1 MVGVGWIC
9 ERISVWSFLVQDCRN
24 VSHRPWWTCP
34 VALGSWG
41 SGGRCLRANPL
52 RRRGTAETVQRGSLW
67 VHALRG
73 CVNAGRLLPVALTSS
88 FRRQGGVPDY
98 LFLGSFV
105 LRSGR
110 LSSPRPSVGCVLF
123 PHGSICGFGSAAF
136 AVGNPVLWCC
146 SSEQDRGCCLGTVRG
161 SALRSGRQVGCSTNH
176 SLFGAGGWCNA
187 ETMAL
192 RTRLPVGDK
201 SSASS
206 ELEVFETTPGQVR
219 PFVVLRGFGL
229 SLPVRSYRVRAVLRP
244 SLHALVCGGLETTG
258 LTGGVG
264 HTHPTTRSG
273 WVRRCGLR
281 AAAPD
286 PSVGDGFE
294 GKGFWSRQIGR
305 AATR

>member
-1 MVGVGWIC
+1 
-9 ERISVWSFLVQDCRN
+9 
-24 VSHRPWWTCP
+24 
-34 VALGSWG
+34 
-41 SGGRCLRANPL
+41 
-52 RRRGTAETVQRGSLW
+52 
-67 VHALRG
+67 
-73 CVNAGRLLPVALTSS
+73 
-88 FRRQGGVPDY
+88 
-98 LFLGSFV
+98 
-105 LRSGR
+105 
-110 LSSPRPSVGCVLF
+110 
-123 PHGSICGFGSAAF
+123 
-136 AVGNPVLWCC
+136 
-146 SSEQDRGCCLGTVRG
+146 
-161 SALRSGRQVGCSTNH
+161 
-176 SLFGAGGWCNA
+176 
-187 ETMAL
+187 MAL